1 MVAMYSLAMKATKK
15 LSLSGTI
22 ERFKK
27 QLCDALSYCS
37 NLMGTDSMCAVTST
51 ERDCIPM

>member
-1 MVAMYSLAMKATKK
+1 MVAMYSLAMRATKK

-37 NLMGTDSMCAVTST
+37 SLMGTDSMCAVTST
-51 ERDCIPM
+51 ERGCIPM

>member
-1 MVAMYSLAMKATKK
+1 MVAMYSLAMRATKK
-15 LSLSGTI
+15 LSGTI